1 MRRLFWILLLLPL
14 TAMAMDLQVKPH
26 DQVEQNTADIADL
39 QEEQVVQN
47 KRITMLE
54 LTDPVPGPQGPAGP
68 QGPEGAEGPP
78 GPPGSAPPDVS
89 IAAAQIQTALDLTSG
104 LRWLVT
110 DSYRLTG
117 AFAAD
122 NAAAAAD
129 PPTTWS
135 NNYVESATVYNGVI
149 EIRFGEGAAP
159 EIVNSWVYLIPT
171 DPGSAAIWF
180 DCIGDGTNE
189 AYLAELRCIFSDPP
203 HEPTASI
210 RRQIETSV
218 DLRDQADVRQ
228 LVEDYYNLNGFWPGS
243 NAELGMGLAED
254 YRNRYVQLLE
264 VSNIG
269 SINVNFGDQAHTSI
283 RNRMLTWIPIDNG
296 SSIQWECASEI
307 PLKYLPLECRN

>member
-14 TAMAMDLQVKPH
+14 TAVAMDLQVRPH

-47 KRITMLE
+47 KRITKLE

-68 QGPEGAEGPP
+68 EGPEGPEGPQGPP
-78 GPPGSAPPDVS
+78 GNAPPDVS

-104 LRWLVT
+104 LRWLVA
-110 DSYRLTG
+110 DHYRLTG

-122 NAAAAAD
+122 NVAAAAD
-129 PPTTWS
+129 PVTSWS
-135 NNYVESATVYNGVI
+135 NNYVESATVYNGFI
-149 EIRFGEGAAP
+149 EIHFGDGAAP

-171 DPGSAAIWF
+171 DPGSGVIWF
-180 DCIGDGTNE
+180 DCVGDGITD

-218 DLRDQADVRQ
+218 DLRDRADVRQ
-228 LVEDYYNLNGFWPGS
+228 LAEDYYNLNGFWPGS
-243 NAELGMGLAED
+243 NAELGMGLPEE
-254 YRNRYVQLLE
+254 YRNRYVQQLE
-264 VSNIG
+264 VSNFGLI
-269 SINVNFGDQAHTSI
+269 SVTFGDQTHTSI
-283 RNRMLTWIPIDNG
+283 QNRMLTWIPIDNG
-296 SSIQWECASEI
+296 SSIQWECESEI